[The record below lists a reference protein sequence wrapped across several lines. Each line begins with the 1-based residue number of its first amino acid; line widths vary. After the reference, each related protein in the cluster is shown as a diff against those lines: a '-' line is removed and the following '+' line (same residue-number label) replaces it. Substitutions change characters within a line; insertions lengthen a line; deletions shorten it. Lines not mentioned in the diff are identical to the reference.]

1 MSGDPTLERIAQG
14 NGLALCAAGPWTARF
29 APDLERIVAEAEK
42 LAGSRP
48 NIFIDV
54 SQVSKL
60 DTFGAWL
67 IERLRRSLTQGGVE
81 AKIAG
86 LSANYSSLV
95 DEVRRVKASP
105 ALETSSVTITGM
117 LDQIGRSVAGIG
129 GTLVSLID
137 MLGAVLA
144 AAGRCLI
151 HPAGFRLTSTVHHL
165 EQVCWRAVPIV
176 VLITF
181 LIGCIISQQG
191 IFHFRQFGADIFVV
205 DMLGVLVLREIG
217 VLLVAIMVAGRSGS
231 AYTAELGSMKM
242 REEIDALRTMGFDP
256 IEVLILPRM
265 LALVLALPILAFLG
279 AMAALYGGGLVAWL
293 YGGVDPEAFL
303 LRLRDA
309 ISIDHFIVG
318 MIKAPVMAAVIG
330 IVACVE
336 GLAVQGSAE
345 SLGPAHDLL
354 GGEGYLLRHRDG
366 RRVRDLLRIDR
377 NVTMALQPASDA
389 IIRVRDITV
398 QFGKNRILDGL
409 NLDVKRGEILGFVGP
424 SGAGKS
430 VLTRTIIGLVPKVA
444 GSIEVFGVDL
454 DAADA
459 KARRGVERRWGVLFQ
474 QGALFSSLTVR
485 QNIQFPVREYL
496 SLSQRLLDEITIAKL
511 GMVGLKPEVVDRY
524 PVGTLR
530 RHDQARGAGA
540 RAGARSGTGVPR

>member
-1 MSGDPTLERIAQG
+1 VKGDPTLERTAQG
-14 NGLALCAAGPWTARF
+14 NGLALSATGPWIARF
-29 APDLERIVAEAEK
+29 ASELEQIVSEAERLRGK
-42 LAGSRP
+42 SA
-48 NIFIDV
+48 NVFIDV
-54 SQVSKL
+54 SRVSKL

-81 AKIAG
+81 PKIAG
-86 LSANYSSLV
+86 LSADYSSLV
-95 DEVRRVKASP
+95 DEVRRVKTIP
-105 ALETSSVTITGM
+105 AADVTSVTITGI
-117 LDQIGRSVAGIG
+117 LDSVGRTMAGIG
-129 GTLVSLID
+129 GTVLSLVD

-144 AAGRCLI
+144 ASFRVLI
-151 HPAGFRLTSTVHHL
+151 HPRSFRLTSTVHHL

-191 IFHFRQFGADIFVV
+191 IFHFRRFGADIFVV

-279 AMAALYGGGLVAWL
+279 AIAALYGGGLVAWL

-309 ISIDHFIVG
+309 ISIDHFTVG
-318 MIKAPVMAAVIG
+318 IIKAPVMAAVIG

-345 SLGPAHDLL
+345 SLGQHTTSSVVK
-354 GGEGYLLRHRDG
+354 GIFFVIVMDG
-366 RRVRDLLRIDR
+366 VFAIFF
-377 NVTMALQPASDA
+377 AS
-389 IIRVRDITV
+389 
-398 QFGKNRILDGL
+398 
-409 NLDVKRGEILGFVGP
+409 
-424 SGAGKS
+424 
-430 VLTRTIIGLVPKVA
+430 IG
-444 GSIEVFGVDL
+444 
-454 DAADA
+454 
-459 KARRGVERRWGVLFQ
+459 
-474 QGALFSSLTVR
+474 
-485 QNIQFPVREYL
+485 
-496 SLSQRLLDEITIAKL
+496 
-511 GMVGLKPEVVDRY
+511 M
-524 PVGTLR
+524 
-530 RHDQARGAGA
+530 
-540 RAGARSGTGVPR
+540 

>member
-1 MSGDPTLERIAQG
+1 MDLAPEPTDGNGDPALQRVTQG
-14 NGLALCAAGPWTARF
+14 SALALCATGSWTAPF
-29 APDLERIVAEAEK
+29 ASRLERIVADAEG
-42 LAGSRP
+42 LAGSNP
-48 NIFIDV
+48 SIVIDV
-54 SQVSKL
+54 SRVSKL

-67 IERLRRSLTQGGVE
+67 IERLRRGLTDGPIE

-86 LSANYSSLV
+86 LSADYASLV
-95 DEVRRVKASP
+95 DEVRRVEAAP
-105 ALETSSVTITGM
+105 SVEAAPITISGM
-117 LDQIGRSVAGIG
+117 LAQIGRTVAGIG
-129 GTLVSLID
+129 DTFVGLID

-144 AAGRCLI
+144 ASAHVFFR
-151 HPAGFRLTSTVHHL
+151 PRNFRLTSTVHHM
-165 EQVCWRAVPIV
+165 EQVCWRAVPII

-191 IFHFRQFGADIFVV
+191 IFHFRRFGADIFVV

-265 LALVLALPILAFLG
+265 LALIIALPILAFLG

-318 MIKAPVMAAVIG
+318 LVKAPVMAAVIG

-345 SLGPAHDLL
+345 SLGQHTTASVVKSIFFVIVM
-354 GGEGYLLRHRDG
+354 DG
-366 RRVRDLLRIDR
+366 VF
-377 NVTMALQPASDA
+377 A
-389 IIRVRDITV
+389 I
-398 QFGKNRILDGL
+398 F
-409 NLDVKRGEILGFVGP
+409 F
-424 SGAGKS
+424 AA
-430 VLTRTIIGLVPKVA
+430 IG
-444 GSIEVFGVDL
+444 
-454 DAADA
+454 
-459 KARRGVERRWGVLFQ
+459 
-474 QGALFSSLTVR
+474 
-485 QNIQFPVREYL
+485 
-496 SLSQRLLDEITIAKL
+496 
-511 GMVGLKPEVVDRY
+511 M
-524 PVGTLR
+524 
-530 RHDQARGAGA
+530 
-540 RAGARSGTGVPR
+540 